1 MSRTIIL
8 HYHLF
13 KNAGTSVDQIL
24 QRNFKDRWVTAE
36 FPPSQGDN
44 SALVADWIRDNP
56 DAVAFSTH
64 TALGPVPQIDG
75 VRVVSVMMLRDP
87 VARIRSAYRF
97 EQKQDADTW
106 GAQLA
111 KTHDLE
117 GYVTTRLERV
127 ADRQCRN
134 FQTHRLAS
142 QMPGDGP
149 ELDRALAAL
158 DAISVFG
165 LVEDFNGTMQRL
177 ADQLQDD
184 FPDFQWESVQAN
196 RTRKSKETA
205 QDRRVNALLA
215 EVNGDDLAVWQAA
228 QDKAAGENQP
238 ARKTGAQ

>member
-24 QRNFKDRWVTAE
+24 KSNFGDRWVTAE
-36 FPPSQGDN
+36 FPTNQDSN
-44 SALVADWIRDNP
+44 SDLVADWIRDNP

-75 VRVVSVMMLRDP
+75 VRVISLMMLRDP

-117 GYVTTRLERV
+117 GYVRTRLDRI

-142 QMPGDGP
+142 LMPGDGP
-149 ELDRALAAL
+149 EQDRALAAL
-158 DAISVFG
+158 NAISVYG
-165 LVEDFNGTMQRL
+165 LVEDFNGSMQRL
-177 ADQLQDD
+177 ADQMQDD
-184 FPDFQWESVQAN
+184 FPDFHWEPVQAN
-196 RTRKSKETA
+196 RTRETTETD
-205 QDRRVNALLA
+205 QDRRVNALLE
-215 EVNGDDLAVWQAA
+215 EVNGDDHAIWRAA
-228 QDKAAGENQP
+228 QDKAAGENRAIQQ
-238 ARKTGAQ
+238 TG

>member
-1 MSRTIIL
+1 MSQTIIL

-24 QRNFKDRWVTAE
+24 RRNFQDRWVTAE
-36 FPPSQGDN
+36 FPPSGGDN

-75 VRVVSVMMLRDP
+75 VRVIPVMMLRDP

-117 GYVTTRLERV
+117 GYVRTRLERV

-142 QMPGDGP
+142 LMPGDAP
-149 ELDRALAAL
+149 EQDRALAAL
-158 DAISVFG
+158 DTIAAFG
-165 LVEDFNGTMQRL
+165 LVEDFDGAMHRL
-177 ADQLQDD
+177 ANLLQGD
-184 FPDFQWESVQAN
+184 FPDFQWDSVQAN
-196 RTRKSKETA
+196 RTRKTSETD
-205 QDRRVNALLA
+205 QDRQVNALLE
-215 EVNGDDLAVWQAA
+215 EVNGDDIAIWHAA
-228 QDKAAGENQP
+228 QAKAAAAEMP
-238 ARKTGAQ
+238 IRKTGAQ

>member
-1 MSRTIIL
+1 MNRTIIL

-36 FPPSQGDN
+36 FPTNGDDN

-75 VRVVSVMMLRDP
+75 VRVISIMMLRDP

-97 EQKQDADTW
+97 EQKQEAETW

-111 KTHDLE
+111 KEHDLE
-117 GYVTTRLERV
+117 GYVTARLARV

-142 QMPGDGP
+142 MVPGDDP
-149 ELDRALAAL
+149 ELTRALVAL
-158 DAISVFG
+158 DQLSVFG
-165 LVEDFNGTMQRL
+165 LVEDFDGTMQRL
-177 ADQLQDD
+177 AAQLADD
-184 FPDFQWESVQAN
+184 FPDFTWDSVQAN
-196 RTRKSKETA
+196 RTSAAPETD
-205 QDRRVNALLA
+205 QDRRVNALLD
-215 EVNGDDLAVWQAA
+215 EVNGDDRAVWQAA
-228 QDKAAGENQP
+228 QDRAAGQNRSIQNS
-238 ARKTGAQ
+238 G